1 MVAIPSGQMG
11 PEHNQ
16 GGENH
21 KSMISSLDQSSDF
34 ASIAALP
41 SNHNALAL
49 GFDFACGHRR
59 FVGIGGPSGW
69 GKTELLGHVG
79 QALSRIHERSVP
91 VWHAVDWTLSQEQAV
106 AEPILVMDDLQDA
119 LKSPRLRH
127 LLRVRLEQRLRR
139 GKPTMICK
147 AGSFSEVLRQ
157 RVISPTHHQWHLAQI
172 LEPSPVERQCIA
184 HQIAQDEEIQL
195 HPSIEA
201 LIATHLNGNGRSMR
215 GAMLRLKLI
224 QNDWLEDDDFAE
236 ACGVLMPF
244 LIGEDG
250 WDPRDV
256 AQEAVNH
263 VFLAWPDTPPI
274 GKRAALSFALNQ
286 LIRLPEEDVA
296 RFLRISTGQVY
307 RHCRNV
313 SERLAC
319 PHSSEFIGIVRAHV
333 FAALSDSAKWL
344 D

>member
-1 MVAIPSGQMG
+1 MIALSSKQFEVRTDSSSESHNVAVST
-11 PEHNQ
+11 
-16 GGENH
+16 
-21 KSMISSLDQSSDF
+21 LDQAPEF

-49 GFDFACGHRR
+49 GFDFACGQRK

-69 GKTELLGHVG
+69 GKTELLEHVS
-79 QALSRIHERSVP
+79 QALSRIHERQIR
-91 VWHAVDWTLSQEQAV
+91 VWHAVDWAMSQDHATS
-106 AEPILVMDDLQDA
+106 EPILVMDDLQDA

-139 GKPTMICK
+139 GKPTMVCQ
-147 AGSFSEVLRQ
+147 AGNFSEVLRQ
-157 RVISPTHHQWHLAQI
+157 RVISPSYHWHLAQI

-184 HQIAQDEEIQL
+184 HQIAQDEGIRL

-224 QNDWLEDDDFAE
+224 RSTWIQDVDFAE
-236 ACGVLMPF
+236 ACGVLTPF

-274 GKRAALSFALNQ
+274 GRRAVLAFALNQ
-286 LIRLPEEDVA
+286 LIRLSEEDVA
-296 RFLRISTGQVY
+296 GFLRISTGQVY

-313 SERLAC
+313 SEKLSC

-333 FAALSDSAKWL
+333 FAALADSAKWL